1 MKKTTYAIIAAIVI
15 IFALGIGLA
24 AYVGSTSTSTSHI
37 PMSELIEIEDVEESA
52 D

>member
-24 AYVGSTSTSTSHI
+24 AYVGSTSTSHI
-37 PMSELIEIEDVEESA
+37 PMSELIEIEDIEESA